1 MLKMLPTLTMSATPI
16 RARRSALLFLV
27 TIIVTT
33 HLYCVEKLGS
43 NCCCS

>member
-27 TIIVTT
+27 TIT
-33 HLYCVEKLGS
+33 HGGS
-43 NCCCS
+43 ECMRTDLARVQLLL